1 MSPYH
6 TLFLVLFYYLSIYQ
20 LVNNPTIK
28 AIKFNRLQSA
38 AISRNEYITGD
49 HWQGLKNIMTPPV
62 KDATFDDLK
71 EHRIEK
77 NGAIAKLL
85 KAQMAMVN
93 FSGSEFMEKIW
104 TENDMSN
111 RHTAVPRL
119 ELLPEP
125 IRNKHR
131 GMFQYLK
138 FFQTWIKPVAAEFV
152 ATWMLVFWACMLQ
165 PPPVDIAV
173 SNSTGIGTGPDSSTD
188 ALAPALAAGINL
200 IIIICMF
207 WDICIIQFNPCV
219 TVALVF
225 AQVIPWRLLVPNI
238 LGKGIDKFLF
248 LSINML
254 YLNVSYDKFQ
264 LNWAVLRSRHILLH
278 F

>member
-1 MSPYH
+1 
-6 TLFLVLFYYLSIYQ
+6 
-20 LVNNPTIK
+20 
-28 AIKFNRLQSA
+28 
-38 AISRNEYITGD
+38 
-49 HWQGLKNIMTPPV
+49 MTPPV
-62 KDATFDDLK
+62 KDVTFDDLQ

-85 KAQMAMVN
+85 RAQMAMVN

-165 PPPVDIAV
+165 PPPVDIGV
-173 SNSTGIGTGPDSSTD
+173 SNSTDIGTGPDSSTD

-238 LGKGIDKFLF
+238 LGKNID
-248 LSINML
+248 
-254 YLNVSYDKFQ
+254 
-264 LNWAVLRSRHILLH
+264 
-278 F
+278 